1 MKMGLYAF
9 KDIKIGFMKPWT
21 EHNHETARRLYFK
34 AIEDEQQNIINQY
47 PSDIELWTLG
57 TYDDKTGQI
66 HSEPEFMEK
75 YEKKESKK

>member
-21 EHNHETARRLYFK
+21 SQNHETARRLYFR
-34 AIEDEQQNIINQY
+34 AIEDEEENIVNQF

-57 TYDDKTGQI
+57 VYNDQTGEI

-75 YEKKESKK
+75 YIKKEPKK